1 MLMDF
6 LQMRIGDP
14 RLLSLVK
21 RILVAGVVEDGR
33 LMPTE
38 KGVPQGGPTSAV
50 LANVYLHHVLDTW
63 FMEVVKAHCEGEAHL
78 VRYADDF
85 VGCFQ
90 YERDARRFYESLVKR
105 LDKFNLEIA
114 VERPASSRSEGTP
127 PTSGGRTDWASP
139 IRSTFW
145 DSPTTVGK
153 APRDGSASSEDQREE
168 IQGLART
175 TKEWLRRN
183 LTTPAAEVIRMLVA
197 KLRDTTNT
205 TG

>member
-1 MLMDF
+1 MWTMACDGF
-6 LQMRIGDP
+6 PADAHWRP

-90 YERDARRFYESLVKR
+90 YERDARRFYE
-105 LDKFNLEIA
+105 IW
-114 VERPASSRSEGTP
+114 SEGT
-127 PTSGGRTDWASP
+127 
-139 IRSTFW
+139 
-145 DSPTTVGK
+145 
-153 APRDGSASSEDQREE
+153 SS
-168 IQGLART
+168 I
-175 TKEWLRRN
+175 LR
-183 LTTPAAEVIRMLVA
+183 
-197 KLRDTTNT
+197 
-205 TG
+205 